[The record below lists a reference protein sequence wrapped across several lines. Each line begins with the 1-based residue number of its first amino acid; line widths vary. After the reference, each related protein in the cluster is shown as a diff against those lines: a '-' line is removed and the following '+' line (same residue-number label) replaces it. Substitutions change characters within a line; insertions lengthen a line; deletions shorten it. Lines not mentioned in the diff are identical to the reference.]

1 MAMEMELVG
10 VRVQVPSNAPI
21 VLLRETAGRRRIL
34 PIFIGGPEAHAIDLA
49 LSGTETPRPMTHDL
63 FQQTLEAL
71 GATLERIVVTELKDR
86 TFFAELHL
94 RTGGG
99 ETTTISSR
107 PSDAIALAV
116 RTGSPILA
124 EEAVLEEAGVEED
137 DVERPEE
144 EQLVEELRRFLD
156 VANPDDFASGG

>member
-21 VLLRETAGRRRIL
+21 VLLREIEGRRRIL

-49 LSGTETPRPMTHDL
+49 LSGTVTPRPMTHDL
-63 FQQTLEAL
+63 FSQTLEAL
-71 GATLERIVVTELKDR
+71 GASLDKVVVTELKDR

-94 RTGGG
+94 VRGDG
-99 ETTTISSR
+99 EVTVISSR

-116 RTGSPILA
+116 RTGSTILA
-124 EEAVLEEAGVEED
+124 EDAVIEEAGVEED

-144 EQLVEELRRFLD
+144 EQLVEELRKFLD
-156 VANPDDFASGG
+156 VANPDDFASG

>member
-1 MAMEMELVG
+1 MATEMELVG

-21 VLLRETAGRRRIL
+21 VLLRETEGRRRIL

-49 LSGTETPRPMTHDL
+49 LSGTATPRPMTHDL
-63 FQQTLEAL
+63 FQQALAAL

-86 TFFAELHL
+86 TFFAELYL
-94 RTGGG
+94 RKADG
-99 ETTTISSR
+99 EVTTLSSR

-124 EEAVLEEAGVEED
+124 EEAVIEEAGVEED
-137 DVERPEE
+137 DVEKPEE
-144 EQLVEELRRFLD
+144 EELVEELRKFLD
-156 VANPDDFASGG
+156 VANPDDFASG

>member
-21 VLLRETAGRRRIL
+21 VLLRETGGRRRIL

-49 LSGTETPRPMTHDL
+49 LSGTPTPRPMTHDL

-71 GATLERIVVTELKDR
+71 GANLEQVVVTELKDR
-86 TFFAELHL
+86 TFYAELHL
-94 RTGGG
+94 RTGSGDA
-99 ETTTISSR
+99 TTISSR

-124 EEAVLEEAGVEED
+124 EEAVIDEAGVEED

-156 VANPDDFASGG
+156 VANPDDFASGS

>member
-49 LSGTETPRPMTHDL
+49 LSGTPTPRPMTHDL
-63 FQQTLEAL
+63 FQQTIEAL
-71 GATLERIVVTELKDR
+71 GASLEQVVVTELKDR

-94 RTGGG
+94 RRGDG
-99 ETTTISSR
+99 EMSVISSR
-107 PSDAIALAV
+107 PSDAIALAA
-116 RTGSPILA
+116 RTGSSILA
-124 EEAVLEEAGVEED
+124 EEAVIDEAGVEED

-144 EQLVEELRRFLD
+144 EELVEELRKFLD
-156 VANPDDFASGG
+156 VANPDDFASG

>member
-1 MAMEMELVG
+1 MAIEMELIG

-21 VLLRETAGRRRIL
+21 VLLRETEGRRRIL

-49 LSGTETPRPMTHDL
+49 LSGTPTPRPMTHDL
-63 FQQTLEAL
+63 FQLTIEAL
-71 GATLERIVVTELKDR
+71 GARLEQIVVTELKDR

-94 RTGGG
+94 RQADG
-99 ETTTISSR
+99 EVTTISAR

-124 EEAVLEEAGVEED
+124 EESVIDEAGVEED

-144 EQLVEELRRFLD
+144 EELVQELRRFLD
-156 VANPDDFASGG
+156 EANPDDFASG

>member
-1 MAMEMELVG
+1 MAIEMELIG

-21 VLLRETAGRRRIL
+21 VLLRETEGRRRIL

-49 LSGTETPRPMTHDL
+49 LSGTPTPRPMTHDL
-63 FQQTLEAL
+63 FQSTIEAL
-71 GATLERIVVTELKDR
+71 GARLEQIVVTELKDR

-94 RTGGG
+94 RQADGDV
-99 ETTTISSR
+99 TTISAR

-124 EEAVLEEAGVEED
+124 EESVIEEAGVEED

-144 EQLVEELRRFLD
+144 EQLVQELRRFLD
-156 VANPDDFASGG
+156 EANPDDFASG